1 MDGGDFHNY
10 FLGFPE
16 EGKGELTAEQKKATK
31 TARQGVLELCHN
43 HGTEV
48 SRLSIITISTSTPL
62 PSSAVRSRVQG
73 LQQRKL

>member
-1 MDGGDFHNY
+1 MDGSSFHNY

-16 EGKGELTAEQKKATK
+16 EGKGELTAEQKKSTK

-48 SRLSIITISTSTPL
+48 SRPFITMIF
-62 PSSAVRSRVQG
+62 RSPPA
-73 LQQRKL
+73 L